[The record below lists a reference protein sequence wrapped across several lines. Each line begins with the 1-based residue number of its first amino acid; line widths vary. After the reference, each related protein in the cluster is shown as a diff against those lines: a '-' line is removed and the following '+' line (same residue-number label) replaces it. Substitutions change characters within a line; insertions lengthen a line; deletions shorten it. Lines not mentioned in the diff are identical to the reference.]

1 MIKRTKEQRQN
12 EVKTIIKKLNE
23 LHLNTSYDGIKTLF
37 QNMKQYTTAFDKSLA
52 KTQDLENLAHKT
64 AFFKSRAKTNSEN
77 DDTDTDEPIII
88 NIPCPE
94 LNIRI
99 TGVLEIDL
107 RKKVWVKLECLNKPN
122 EE

>member
-1 MIKRTKEQRQN
+1 MNIIHRSKKQRQN
-12 EVKTIIKKLNE
+12 EIKTIIKKLNE

-37 QNMKQYTTAFDKSLA
+37 QNMKKY
-52 KTQDLENLAHKT
+52 
-64 AFFKSRAKTNSEN
+64 N
-77 DDTDTDEPIII
+77 DSDSDSDEPIII

-107 RKKVWVKLECLNKPN
+107 KKKVWVKLESL
-122 EE
+122 

>member
-23 LHLNTSYDGIKTLF
+23 LHLNTSYDGIKILF
-37 QNMKQYTTAFDKSLA
+37 QNMKNYTDI
-52 KTQDLENLAHKT
+52 
-64 AFFKSRAKTNSEN
+64 TNINNDSE
-77 DDTDTDEPIII
+77 EPILI

-94 LNIRI
+94 LNILI

-107 RKKVWVKLECLNKPN
+107 RKKVWVKLECL
-122 EE
+122 